1 MPPRSAISMS
11 RYEPPHK
18 TDMAAN
24 AAHPVLLMARDQA
37 TSILVIFRERSPRGV
52 TILTSSP
59 RLRPSSALPTGASLE
74 SFNPEG
80 FASAEP
86 TIVYLFDF
94 PAASLT
100 WTIEPTRTS
109 SLQSSEESTT
119 EGDRRLCL
127 SES

>member
-24 AAHPVLLMARDQA
+24 AAHPVLLIARDQA
-37 TSILVIFRERSPRGV
+37 TSILVIFSERSPRGV

-59 RLRPSSALPTGASLE
+59 RLRPSSALPTGDSLE
-74 SFNPEG
+74 SFISEG

-100 WTIEPTRTS
+100 WSIEPTPAS
-109 SLQSSEESTT
+109 SVVILAESASPA
-119 EGDRRLCL
+119 D
-127 SES
+127 